1 MNNNYKPIGM
11 KTIKNEC
18 MKVYESE
25 KELMKKSLREAES
38 ISLTT
43 DLWTSNQ
50 NIQYMC
56 LVAHSVD
63 WILQCRV
70 LHFIELEGSSTH

>member
-1 MNNNYKPIGM
+1 M
-11 KTIKNEC
+11 KI
-18 MKVYESE
+18 YESE
-25 KELMKKSLREAES
+25 KELLKKSLREAES

-56 LVAHSVD
+56 LVAHYVGVD

-70 LHFIELEGSSTH
+70 QNIQYMCLSE